1 MKTKLLLTTLV
12 LSSALAP
19 AADLNYTGLSD
30 VYESIY
36 FGGPADAF
44 ADADGDGVSNF
55 DEMFWGTNPTNA
67 TSKVTGPTA
76 TLTGGDLLLSWP
88 AAPLRTY
95 QLEASVAL
103 QTWQMVTNGSV
114 SSYLVR
120 LSGPGALP
128 SRFYRLQAS
137 LPPPTAQSSSL
148 AATLSGQ
155 DLLLTWPAA
164 TNRLYELQA
173 SEDLMN
179 WQTLSANAL
188 SPHLVNLSAPGLP
201 HRFYRL
207 KITGGSASGLEPW
220 EEALYTQALGHPL
233 DPTTDTD
240 GDGLPDQQEF
250 QQSHNFVKKDH
261 PAVGLVVFT
270 PLEK

>member
-120 LSGPGALP
+120 LS
-128 SRFYRLQAS
+128 R
-137 LPPPTAQSSSL
+137 
-148 AATLSGQ
+148 
-155 DLLLTWPAA
+155 
-164 TNRLYELQA
+164 
-173 SEDLMN
+173 
-179 WQTLSANAL
+179 
-188 SPHLVNLSAPGLP
+188 
-201 HRFYRL
+201 
-207 KITGGSASGLEPW
+207 
-220 EEALYTQALGHPL
+220 ALGTRRRPL
-233 DPTTDTD
+233 PRPSDPATR
-240 GDGLPDQQEF
+240 QQGECGCHSVDERHAA
-250 QQSHNFVKKDH
+250 QLDWWRQ
-261 PAVGLVVFT
+261 AG
-270 PLEK
+270 